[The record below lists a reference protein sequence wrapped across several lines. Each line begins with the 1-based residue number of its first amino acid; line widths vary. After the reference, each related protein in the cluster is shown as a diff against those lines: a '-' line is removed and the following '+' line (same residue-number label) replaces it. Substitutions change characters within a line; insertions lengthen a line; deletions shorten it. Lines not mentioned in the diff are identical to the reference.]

1 MTDEAGVASGHDE
14 RAAVF
19 RVSARR
25 PPLKIAQIL
34 AADLRRQILGG
45 ELVVDQQLPREAEL
59 TAAFEVSRETLREAL
74 RILESQSLLEVRR
87 GRGGGAVIRRP
98 GLAAVSRYVALLLQ
112 LRRTT
117 LAHLEE
123 ARLVIEPHAAEQL
136 ALRCGQE
143 GLDHVA
149 ALHENTRAAEGDPL
163 AFATAVAAF
172 DQAVTDLA
180 GNRSIAVFTGVLRDI
195 YAGQVYAVVGTP
207 DLASA
212 ERAARRVVA
221 SQGELLRAVRARDG
235 ARASQAWSDYLV
247 STSRLQVSRSR
258 SRQVIDV
265 VPLWRAQSGS
275 VGSGGSVGGGGSM
288 GSGPPQRMAMAVA
301 TEIRARIAEG
311 RLADGARLS
320 SLADLAKEFGISR
333 PTLREALRI
342 LETECLIELRTGD
355 RSGPRIR
362 HPSTKVAAQL
372 AGTALEA
379 RQTTLADFFRAMTVI
394 EPAMMELAASRIDQE
409 SLATLCTLRDE
420 LGSCTRDMPR
430 FADIWGRGSALAF
443 TATGNPAL
451 TVIAEILQWVRLGT
465 GAALT
470 TGVDEIWV
478 ATAQDNVRL
487 FEEVV
492 AALVAGDPARSRAAW
507 AACLE
512 TNAPFIESSELAR
525 RRMTSEPFPS
535 PAPTGVVR

>member
-1 MTDEAGVASGHDE
+1 MRNEADVASGHDG

-19 RVSARR
+19 RASARR

-143 GLDHVA
+143 GLDHIA

-212 ERAARRVVA
+212 ERAARRVVV

-265 VPLWRAQSGS
+265 VPLWRAQSGA
-275 VGSGGSVGGGGSM
+275 VGSGGAVGG
-288 GSGPPQRMAMAVA
+288 GPPQRMAMAVA

-420 LGSCTRDMPR
+420 LSACARDMPR

-470 TGVDEIWV
+470 TGVDEVWV

-535 PAPTGVVR
+535 SSPTGVVR